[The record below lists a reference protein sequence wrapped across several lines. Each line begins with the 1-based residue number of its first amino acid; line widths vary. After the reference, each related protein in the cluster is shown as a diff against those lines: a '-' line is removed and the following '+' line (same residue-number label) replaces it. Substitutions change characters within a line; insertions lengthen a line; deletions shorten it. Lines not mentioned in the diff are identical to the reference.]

1 MRKLSKSTFYIAIM
15 IIGFINVL
23 TLLGFIMYGNT
34 KAINSLIQNTKT
46 SLFIGIAFFIAV
58 AFDLLII
65 FHLRKKLANLLK
77 NKYITLYEKYKNDLT
92 NPRFNIDFLSDK
104 QLLNSEDKEVQQ
116 IAHQMIYI
124 CLIFAFFP
132 SVIFLS
138 LWLIL

>member
-23 TLLGFIMYGNT
+23 SLLGFIMYGNT

-124 CLIFAFFP
+124 CLIFAFIP